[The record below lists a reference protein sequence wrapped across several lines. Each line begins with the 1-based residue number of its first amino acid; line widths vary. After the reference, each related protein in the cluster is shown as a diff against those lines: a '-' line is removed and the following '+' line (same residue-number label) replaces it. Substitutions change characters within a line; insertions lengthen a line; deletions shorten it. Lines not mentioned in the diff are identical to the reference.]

1 MVLNFQLMFNK
12 RLFLTKRRRRSNRF
26 LDLIRLIQSLNPV
39 VAYSI
44 SRRLSSSADKLIRV
58 RLGSDNSEIDIGFV
72 SGILDTQALIDF
84 GGYNLLGYTE
94 DLTNPVWTV
103 GKTDVSFSAVVSSG
117 ITAPDNTNTAFNVR
131 MSLEGATGGGDILDF
146 KQNLTQNLTLG
157 ENYSTSIFLRSGDG
171 VSKTLGFFN
180 IAGDRK
186 TITIGTEWQKYEF
199 TNTSDS
205 NGSGVLR
212 FRLQGS
218 STDNLVNLEVWH
230 PQAEI
235 GSTATEYQPRLQGG
249 ASDCFVTTWYDQ
261 IGSNHATQTIAT
273 NQPKIYD
280 VLTGD
285 VTRENGKPAMVF
297 DGSASHLELVDNNL
311 HSNINGLFVTSVL
324 KSNVVNNFDVIV
336 GKYGLN
342 NNRVWRLETNRAVV
356 QSDPTSF
363 NSDETTNNSQF
374 SLDTNQMIASLNW
387 SPSSPVQIHKNNVVK
402 SIANTSVSALP
413 SSDVNVLIGGS
424 FGQNGSTPTSLLNGQ
439 LQEIV
444 IFNRSLDNNTS
455 LKLVSDINDHYSIAP
470 LVEILSPI
478 VAYSISRRLSSIA
491 DKLIRVRLGS
501 DNSELDI
508 GFKNNVLDTQA
519 LIDFGGYNLLGYTED
534 LTNAVWTKSSAI
546 TINPSTQKNP
556 IDEGAGV
563 FLLKS
568 ASSDPNKMF
577 VSQLVNG
584 QRISGLGV
592 ISGYFKS
599 DGGDVQLRAFG
610 VGNQG
615 IFANFDLTNGTVGTV
630 GSSVISATIE
640 ASENGFYHCK
650 LFVNHNDPY
659 TAGYV
664 LIDDVNSGEL
674 PDISTP
680 DIGFFIYGTQ
690 MVQGSTS
697 LPYQPRLQA
706 GASDCFVTT
715 LYDQIGSNHAT
726 QTVATNQPKIY
737 DVLTG
742 DIIRENGKPAMVFD
756 GVDDF
761 LLANNLVI
769 NQPNTF
775 FAVGT
780 TKNSVASGYL
790 FDGINE
796 RQILNYS
803 PSLNTWRF
811 FAGKNLTSSTTLNT
825 NQNLF
830 VTLFDGSNSFFTLN
844 GNEIVNGDAGNNNL
858 NGLKISSD
866 IDEWDGTIQEIIIF
880 DNNLTPDNRQKLHD
894 DINDHYGIF

>member
-1 MVLNFQLMFNK
+1 MFNK

-44 SRRLSSSADKLIRV
+44 SRRLSSIADKLIRV
-58 RLGSDNSEIDIGFV
+58 RRASDNSELDIGFV

-235 GSTATEYQPRLQGG
+235 GSSASPYQPRLQGG

-261 IGSNHATQTIAT
+261 IGSNHATQTVST

-297 DGSASHLELVDNNL
+297 DGVNDTLKLINDNIIATQPNSIAAVAARKGGTNSSDYLLDGANGRQIIMIKPNDYALFSGLSITSSNSSDTNQHLFLGEFGLTTDKLFIDSIEVASGNAGSNNLGGVTIGGSLNSNNNVLNGIIQEMIIFDNNLTIEDRFKLHHDINNHYSIAPLVEILSPIVAYSISRRLSSSADKLIRVRRASDNSELDIGFVSGILDTQALIDFGGKNLLGYTTDFSHSVWKSQSGVSISQTNNFAPTGDNSWEIDFTNGAFVFQFIDQDISSVQNVVFSIYVKGVAGESINISITNSTNTISNPHTFNGDWQRVNIMADFQTDLNGNIDSLRGAVGKRSLASGFFETAAWQFEIESTPTSYESRSAGGASDCFVTTWYDQIGSNHATQTVSTNQPKIYDVLTGDVIRENGKPAMVFDGSASHLELVNNNL
-311 HSNINGLFVTSVL
+311 HSNTNGLFVTSVL
-324 KSNVVNNFDVIV
+324 KSNVVNNFDVII

-363 NSDETTNNSQF
+363 NSVEATDSSQF

-387 SPSSPVQIHKNNVVK
+387 DPNSPVQIHKNNVVK

-455 LKLVSDINDHYSIAP
+455 LKLVSDINDHY
-470 LVEILSPI
+470 
-478 VAYSISRRLSSIA
+478 
-491 DKLIRVRLGS
+491 
-501 DNSELDI
+501 
-508 GFKNNVLDTQA
+508 
-519 LIDFGGYNLLGYTED
+519 
-534 LTNAVWTKSSAI
+534 
-546 TINPSTQKNP
+546 
-556 IDEGAGV
+556 
-563 FLLKS
+563 
-568 ASSDPNKMF
+568 
-577 VSQLVNG
+577 
-584 QRISGLGV
+584 
-592 ISGYFKS
+592 
-599 DGGDVQLRAFG
+599 
-610 VGNQG
+610 G
-615 IFANFDLTNGTVGTV
+615 IF
-630 GSSVISATIE
+630 
-640 ASENGFYHCK
+640 
-650 LFVNHNDPY
+650 
-659 TAGYV
+659 
-664 LIDDVNSGEL
+664 
-674 PDISTP
+674 
-680 DIGFFIYGTQ
+680 
-690 MVQGSTS
+690 
-697 LPYQPRLQA
+697 
-706 GASDCFVTT
+706 
-715 LYDQIGSNHAT
+715 
-726 QTVATNQPKIY
+726 
-737 DVLTG
+737 
-742 DIIRENGKPAMVFD
+742 
-756 GVDDF
+756 
-761 LLANNLVI
+761 
-769 NQPNTF
+769 
-775 FAVGT
+775 
-780 TKNSVASGYL
+780 
-790 FDGINE
+790 
-796 RQILNYS
+796 
-803 PSLNTWRF
+803 
-811 FAGKNLTSSTTLNT
+811 
-825 NQNLF
+825 
-830 VTLFDGSNSFFTLN
+830 
-844 GNEIVNGDAGNNNL
+844 
-858 NGLKISSD
+858 
-866 IDEWDGTIQEIIIF
+866 
-880 DNNLTPDNRQKLHD
+880 
-894 DINDHYGIF
+894 